1 MPGPEAKFQSEII
14 KWLRSKG
21 CVVYKLQA
29 NATTRVA
36 QPDVLALK
44 DGFWL
49 AIEVKAS
56 KTAKKQPGQEERIK
70 KLNEMSWAKI
80 VWPGECWENA
90 KKELE
95 EILR

>member
-1 MPGPEAKFQSEII
+1 MAGPEAKFQSEMV

-36 QPDVLALK
+36 QPDILALK

-49 AIEVKAS
+49 AIEAKAS
-56 KTAKKQPGQEERIK
+56 KNAKRQPGQKEMIE

-80 VWPGECWENA
+80 VWPDIWEET

-95 EILR
+95 EMLR